1 MVSENL
7 IRAAHGKIPS
17 DLLLTNIKLVNL
29 LSAEIYPTAV
39 AVYDGRIAGFGEYEA
54 CEVIDGKGCYLTAG
68 LIDGHIHIES
78 SMLMP
83 PEFARAVGPHCTTTV
98 VADPHEI
105 INVMGIDGLQYML
118 AASEN
123 LPVDIYFML
132 SSCVPAT
139 HLETSGA
146 AVTAEQMQAWINH
159 PRILGIGE
167 MMNFPGVIGC
177 DPKVLQKVII
187 GAGKVVDGHAPLV
200 RGKDLSA
207 YAAAGISSDHECT
220 GFEEALDK
228 LRQGL
233 FVMIRECPAA
243 RNLATLLP
251 VVSQLNSVNCGLVT
265 DDPHADFIMDRGHID
280 TLVRQA
286 LKMGADPI
294 MTLQMASINTARHF
308 GLRQTGAIAPGNA
321 ADLILFDDFENFQ
334 VHQVFKAGRKVA
346 ENGQMLADT
355 DNFSENPGNSM
366 NPAPIDENRFKI
378 PARGREIWAIEIIP
392 QQIITTKV
400 RLSAVIRDG
409 FVVSEPQKDLLKIA
423 VVERHHATGRIGI
436 GFVRGL
442 GLQRGAIASTVAHD
456 SHNMVI
462 VGTNDTDMLT
472 AFHKLNE
479 MHGGQIVVADGET
492 LAALPL
498 PIAGLL
504 SDQPLA
510 RVRTAADHLN
520 QAARAIGC
528 AIPNPFMTLSFLSLP
543 VIPELKLTDKGLVDV
558 NKFDFIDL
566 FAG

>member
-7 IRAAHGKIPS
+7 IRVAHGKIPA

-54 CEVIDGKGCYLTAG
+54 REIIDGQGCFLAAG

-83 PEFARAVGPHCTTTV
+83 PEFARAVVPHGTTTV

-105 INVMGIDGLQYML
+105 INVMGIDGLRYML
-118 AASEN
+118 AAGEN
-123 LPVDIYFML
+123 LPIDIYYML

-146 AVTAEQMQAWINH
+146 VVTAEQMQAWIEH

-177 DPKVLQKVII
+177 DPQVLQKVRI
-187 GAGKVVDGHAPLV
+187 GGKKVVDGHAPLV
-200 RGKDLSA
+200 RGKNLAA

-233 FVMIRECPAA
+233 FLMVRESSAA
-243 RNLATLLP
+243 RNLTALLP
-251 VVSQLNSVNCGLVT
+251 VVTQLNSANCGFVT

-280 TLVRQA
+280 ALVRQA

-308 GLRQTGAIAPGNA
+308 GLRQTGAIAPGYA
-321 ADLILFDDFENFQ
+321 ADLILFDDFEKFRVQ
-334 VHQVFKAGRKVA
+334 QVFKAGRKVA
-346 ENGQMLADT
+346 ENGQMLAGASG
-355 DNFSENPGNSM
+355 FSEIPANSM
-366 NPAPIDENRFKI
+366 NPAPIDENSLKV
-378 PARGREIWAIEIIP
+378 PARGPEIWVIEIIP
-392 QQIITTKV
+392 EQIITKKV
-400 RLSAVIRDG
+400 RLNATIRDG
-409 FVVSEPQKDLLKIA
+409 LAVSDLQKDLLKIA
-423 VVERHHATGRIGI
+423 VVERHQATGRIGI

-462 VGTNDTDMLT
+462 VGTNDTDMLA

-510 RVRTAADHLN
+510 QVRTAADHLN

-528 AIPNPFMTLSFLSLP
+528 SIPNPFMTLSFLSLP
-543 VIPELKLTDKGLVDV
+543 VVPDLKLTDKGLVDV